1 MVVIKW
7 EHMKK
12 LLLGKYDDNFSLKI
26 LTKAS
31 DEQLVIRCENTQS
44 RKLGKI

>member
-1 MVVIKW
+1 MVVIKR

-26 LTKAS
+26 LMPFQS
-31 DEQLVIRCENTQS
+31 EN
-44 RKLGKI
+44 